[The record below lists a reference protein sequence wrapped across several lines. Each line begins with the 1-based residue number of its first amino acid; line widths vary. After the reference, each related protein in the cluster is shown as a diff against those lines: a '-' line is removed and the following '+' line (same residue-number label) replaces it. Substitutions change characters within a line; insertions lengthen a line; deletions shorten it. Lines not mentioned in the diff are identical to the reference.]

1 MTFYI
6 VFKYI
11 EKAIDLQ
18 IRGLKLEYY
27 KGGMMKGMFVFGS
40 SLVDNGN
47 NNFLPNSLARADYLP
62 YGIDFPLGPSGRF
75 TNGRNVIDLLGGHLK
90 LPSLIPAFA
99 DPKTRGSKIVHGVN
113 FASGASGILDDTGS
127 LAYKPSRLEHGH
139 VINMNQQIRNFE
151 EITLPELETQLGC
164 RSLQSLPNYLFVVG
178 TGGNDYSF
186 NYFLR
191 SSNQNVSLEMF
202 TANLTASLSRQ
213 LKTYIKFSNEPNP
226 LRTHK
231 LHSLGARKFVVMS
244 VNPLGCSPV
253 VRMNRPTHNG
263 CVQNMNWAA
272 HLFNSHLKSLVDV
285 IRAEMPG
292 SSLVFVN
299 SYKIIR
305 DIIKNP
311 ISKGFNDSSTTC
323 CEVASISEGG
333 NGILCK
339 RGGEVC
345 ANRSSHVY
353 FDGLHPTEAVNV
365 QIATKAYV
373 SSLKTEVYP
382 TNIARMTKSKI

>member
-1 MTFYI
+1 MAATSSS
-6 VFKYI
+6 
-11 EKAIDLQ
+11 
-18 IRGLKLEYY
+18 GLFFLALSLLACFPFCSCHCSSVSNKNAE
-27 KGGMMKGMFVFGS
+27 GGMMKGMFVFGS

-75 TNGRNVIDLLGGHLK
+75 TNGRNVIDLLVGHLK

-127 LAYKPSRLEHGH
+127 LAGH
-139 VINMNQQIRNFE
+139 VINLNQQIRNFE

-164 RSLQSLPNYLFVVG
+164 RSHQSLPNYLFVVG

-191 SSNQNVSLEMF
+191 SSNKNVSLEIF

-213 LKTYIKFSNEPNP
+213 LK
-226 LRTHK
+226 K
-231 LHSLGARKFVVMS
+231 LHNLGARKFVAMS

-263 CVQNMNWAA
+263 CVQSMNRAA

-311 ISKGFNDSSTTC
+311 ISKGFKDSSTTC

-345 ANRSSHVY
+345 ANRSSHVF

>member
-1 MTFYI
+1 M
-6 VFKYI
+6 
-11 EKAIDLQ
+11 
-18 IRGLKLEYY
+18 R
-27 KGGMMKGMFVFGS
+27 
-40 SLVDNGN
+40 
-47 NNFLPNSLARADYLP
+47 
-62 YGIDFPLGPSGRF
+62 
-75 TNGRNVIDLLGGHLK
+75 
-90 LPSLIPAFA
+90 
-99 DPKTRGSKIVHGVN
+99 
-113 FASGASGILDDTGS
+113 
-127 LAYKPSRLEHGH
+127 
-139 VINMNQQIRNFE
+139 
-151 EITLPELETQLGC
+151 
-164 RSLQSLPNYLFVVG
+164 
-178 TGGNDYSF
+178 
-186 NYFLR
+186 
-191 SSNQNVSLEMF
+191 
-202 TANLTASLSRQ
+202 
-213 LKTYIKFSNEPNP
+213 
-226 LRTHK
+226 K
-231 LHSLGARKFVVMS
+231 LHNLGARKFVAMS

-263 CVQNMNWAA
+263 CVQSMNRAA

-311 ISKGFNDSSTTC
+311 ISKGFKDSSTTC

-345 ANRSSHVY
+345 ANRSSHVF